1 MNKKN
6 HGGTENTKKHREF
19 KLLLRDLSASVV
31 KFLLLILLINFKTS
45 TFALQSFE
53 PTNVTINLNKSLQPD
68 SIGYNLPQELPRLLY
83 SKIMDGSLTLWDSPM
98 KEITISADALK
109 GIEQSSG
116 TSFSSIDN
124 LFIHEIWEL
133 SKRYLD
139 TKTIGFTFINKNE
152 KGTVSYG
159 YIDYKDVMVLL
170 DKNNIPCNANG
181 FLNTTFREAIQSKQF
196 NFSIVQFGSDDFK
209 SNPSQAFEIKN
220 QLFSNPQVKLY
231 NGPKDITRYKS
242 ITYEIYKEGNENN
255 DAVFSSLS
263 SYFKDNLEQFYNL
276 GGDQTIPFFKKDPE
290 LNFTKIRV
298 TELFKLD
305 KGIVTS
311 EITTIQLFIN
321 GKYLPTSNIE
331 SMRQIDVTVKFK
343 PLETFISEK
352 SYVYYISSIN
362 SEELKEINS
371 VEIIRKLKDG
381 HWKKLVEH

>member
-1 MNKKN
+1 MR
-6 HGGTENTKKHREF
+6 TEAQRTQSWEKYENMS
-19 KLLLRDLSASVV
+19 LLLRSLCASVL
-31 KFLLLILLINFKTS
+31 KLFLILIIPGFNIS
-45 TFALQSFE
+45 SFALQSFE

-68 SIGYNLPQELPRLLY
+68 SIGYNLPQELPRILY
-83 SKIMDGSLTLWDSPM
+83 SKIMDGSLTLWDSPL
-98 KEITISADALK
+98 KEISISADALK

-139 TKTIGFTFINKNE
+139 TRTIGFTFINKNE
-152 KGTVSYG
+152 KGSVSYG

-181 FLNTTFREAIQSKQF
+181 FLNTTFREAIQNKQF

-220 QLFSNPQVKLY
+220 QLFSNPHVKLY

-242 ITYEIYKEGNENN
+242 ITYEIYKEGNQNN
-255 DAVFSSLS
+255 EAVFSSLS
-263 SYFKDNLEQFYNL
+263 GYFKDNLEQFYNL

-298 TELFKLD
+298 TELYKLD

-321 GKYLPTSNIE
+321 GRYLPTSNIE

-352 SYVYYISSIN
+352 SYDFSISSIN
-362 SEELKEINS
+362 SEEVKNLDNS
-371 VEIIRKLKDG
+371 AIIAKLKDG
-381 HWKKLVEH
+381 QWNRLVEH

>member
-1 MNKKN
+1 MRTEAQRTQRNKRN
-6 HGGTENTKKHREF
+6 ESMR
-19 KLLLRDLSASVV
+19 LLLRFMRASVL
-31 KFLLLILLINFKTS
+31 KLCLILFLLGFKTS
-45 TFALQSFE
+45 SFALQSFE

-68 SIGYNLPQELPRLLY
+68 SIGYNLPQELPRILY
-83 SKIMDGSLTLWDSPM
+83 SKIMDGSLTLWDSPL

-109 GIEQSSG
+109 GIELSSG

-139 TKTIGFTFINKNE
+139 TRTIGFTFINKNE
-152 KGTVSYG
+152 KGSVSYG

-181 FLNTTFREAIQSKQF
+181 FLNTTFREAIQNKQF

-220 QLFSNPQVKLY
+220 QLFSNPHVKLY
-231 NGPKDITRYKS
+231 NGPKDIARYKS
-242 ITYEIYKEGNENN
+242 ITYEIYKEGNQNN
-255 DAVFSSLS
+255 EAVFSSLS
-263 SYFKDNLEQFYNL
+263 GYFKDNLEQFYNL
-276 GGDQTIPFFKKDPE
+276 GGDQTVPFFKKDPE

-298 TELFKLD
+298 TELYKLD

-321 GKYLPTSNIE
+321 GRYLPTSNIE

-352 SYVYYISSIN
+352 SYVFSISSIN
-362 SEELKEINS
+362 SEEVKNLDNS
-371 VEIIRKLKDG
+371 AIIAKLNG
-381 HWKKLVEH
+381 GQWNRLVEH